1 MGKSYL
7 FISGKGGV
15 GKSTLS
21 AALAVFAAQSG
32 KRVVIIDGDMGLR
45 SLDLMLGLQDLV
57 LYDMADLVKRR
68 CALDQTLIKHPD
80 FPTLHLMVGGQQARP
95 KDFNKQDVQKIL
107 RTLKKRFDLVLV
119 DGPAGLGRGVRIFAE
134 LVDEVFIVATPDPI
148 AIRSAEKM
156 ASQLYAAGARPQM
169 LLNRMSPQFVL
180 DGAFDQPQNLS
191 FALDIPLL
199 GVFEES
205 KPLYEAALQGK
216 TAAQAGDEGITAEL
230 QNVLHRMEGE
240 DLPLP
245 EYKPEKLNVFQRIW
259 KWLED

>member
-68 CALDQTLIKHPD
+68 CSLDQTLIKHPD
-80 FPTLHLMVGGQQARP
+80 FHPSFDGGRQQARP

-107 RTLKKRFDLVLV
+107 RTLKNALTWCWLTARRAWAAVCASLPNWWMRYSSRPGPHRHQKRGENGIPTVCRRC
-119 DGPAGLGRGVRIFAE
+119 PAA
-134 LVDEVFIVATPDPI
+134 D
-148 AIRSAEKM
+148 
-156 ASQLYAAGARPQM
+156 
-169 LLNRMSPQFVL
+169 
-180 DGAFDQPQNLS
+180 
-191 FALDIPLL
+191 
-199 GVFEES
+199 
-205 KPLYEAALQGK
+205 
-216 TAAQAGDEGITAEL
+216 AAQPYEPAVCAGWR
-230 QNVLHRMEGE
+230 V
-240 DLPLP
+240 
-245 EYKPEKLNVFQRIW
+245 
-259 KWLED
+259 